1 MVKKDSFN
9 IVRICSMFRYLDKLI
24 TYTILLFTAD
34 SASVCYQSSVSN
46 VSERMNCFTVV
57 FLF

>member
-1 MVKKDSFN
+1 
-9 IVRICSMFRYLDKLI
+9 MFRYLDKLI